1 MNVYLKCGLFFK
13 GTWTLFWH
21 GERRRVNVVFKW
33 NAIIHDSWFASPTLT
48 LPLRIQFGASQTRM
62 TKPPESTPRTPW
74 PEGMPMLAGEVER
87 KIKKNTR
94 QEWEWETKKI
104 TKYDQRP
111 TTGVM
116 ERADNAASSSL
127 EIIAKITSCAWI
139 QDKPFFLQFT
149 QALFLSRSRRK
160 MAMKKEV
167 QALENFWLKKTY
179 EKLKRVECSACLS
192 QG

>member
-1 MNVYLKCGLFFK
+1 MECYYSWLLICVTDLNSAVADPI
-13 GTWTLFWH
+13 W
-21 GERRRVNVVFKW
+21 RVSDADDK
-33 NAIIHDSWFASPTLT
+33 
-48 LPLRIQFGASQTRM
+48 
-62 TKPPESTPRTPW
+62 TPW
-74 PEGMPMLAGEVER
+74 EYTSHALTWGDADACWWGR
-87 KIKKNTR
+87 KEDKKNTR

-111 TTGVM
+111 TAGVM
-116 ERADNAASSSL
+116 ERADNAASSPL
-127 EIIAKITSCAWI
+127 EIIVKITSCVWI